1 MRAAGGDSSSSRARR
16 SRPSRSRFRASP
28 SAICMLWSTT
38 GISWRFRVTERALA
52 RDVVVEG
59 RQDHPRLRYG
69 LENSLLRAGEV
80 APEFTANIV
89 LPPAHRDGD
98 GRATVEA
105 AGRENPKRPP
115 HDRRP
120 VRRLPS
126 RIRLPTPR
134 TTARHGVKRQRSG
147 DLLRA
152 VGGHQHPPRHPARTS
167 KDSPKLPLAS

>member
-69 LENSLLRAGEV
+69 PENSLLRAGEV
-80 APEFTANIV
+80 APEVTADIV
-89 LPPAHRDGD
+89 RPPAHRH
-98 GRATVEA
+98 GRATVARRRVVRTRSVLRMIA
-105 AGRENPKRPP
+105 APCVGFRPASGCRPP
-115 HDRRP
+115 GPRRDTASSDSGAATFSGP
-120 VRRLPS
+120 SGAISTPPDTRL
-126 RIRLPTPR
+126 
-134 TTARHGVKRQRSG
+134 
-147 DLLRA
+147 
-152 VGGHQHPPRHPARTS
+152 GH
-167 KDSPKLPLAS
+167 PKTVQSCH